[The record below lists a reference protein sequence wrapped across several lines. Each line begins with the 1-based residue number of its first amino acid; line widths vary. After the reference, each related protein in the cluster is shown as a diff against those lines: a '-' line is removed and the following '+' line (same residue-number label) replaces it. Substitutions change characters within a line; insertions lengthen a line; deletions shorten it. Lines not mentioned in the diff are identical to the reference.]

1 MKNVTVARLSRPLL
15 LVMDKCQDE
24 YLYHT
29 IFGFVIPYNLGEDA
43 YYKVYDYVGYL
54 AGLHCWSNG
63 HKLFSVTFEPRGV
76 PDWVDKKGKVH
87 MKQDSWMT
95 RIGERC
101 IEKLNLSYEIIIGSI
116 DEDTYSQY
124 VNNCDLIVGEEFFF
138 ALEEPIEDKNPS
150 TKEAPLWDDELP
162 F

>member
-1 MKNVTVARLSRPLL
+1 
-15 LVMDKCQDE
+15 
-24 YLYHT
+24 
-29 IFGFVIPYNLGEDA
+29 
-43 YYKVYDYVGYL
+43 
-54 AGLHCWSNG
+54 
-63 HKLFSVTFEPRGV
+63 
-76 PDWVDKKGKVH
+76 

-101 IEKLNLSYEIIIGSI
+101 LDKLNLSYEIIKGAI

-138 ALEEPIEDKNPS
+138 EMEEPIEDETPS
-150 TKEAPLWDDELP
+150 PKEAPLWDDELP